1 MDRILYITNNMD
13 NQCGGAVINRRNYS
27 LLSNIYGNN
36 LFIYEFEYV
45 EYESKIVKWKNCL
58 HGFYFGI
65 TNQHVREVSEIIKL
79 EGINIVFISNSLFG
93 CFATEIKKRYPN
105 IIILSFF
112 HNVEYIYAQEE
123 YKAKKSIKG
132 LLLSYLTYRFEK
144 KMIIYVDYIVALNNR
159 DARELIRIYHRTV
172 DFVLPTSFEDRCG
185 NIEYNKGERGT
196 RLKLLFV
203 GFNFFANVHG
213 ISWFVEQVMPYVKNV
228 VLYIVGK
235 GMELERARLE
245 RENVQVIGTVDSL
258 DEWYKRADVVVSPIF
273 LGSGMKT
280 KTAEALMYG
289 KSILGTKEAFEGYD
303 LEFSRVGAL
312 CNTADEFIKKI
323 MEIQKDDSWI
333 ERHGKYARDI
343 YETQYSYKISLDRL
357 KSFMREI
364 KIKNSSIEAIRKS
377 NKRAL

>member
-27 LLSNIYGNN
+27 LLSNIYGND

-144 KMIIYVDYIVALNNR
+144 K
-159 DARELIRIYHRTV
+159 
-172 DFVLPTSFEDRCG
+172 
-185 NIEYNKGERGT
+185 
-196 RLKLLFV
+196 
-203 GFNFFANVHG
+203 
-213 ISWFVEQVMPYVKNV
+213 
-228 VLYIVGK
+228 
-235 GMELERARLE
+235 
-245 RENVQVIGTVDSL
+245 
-258 DEWYKRADVVVSPIF
+258 
-273 LGSGMKT
+273 
-280 KTAEALMYG
+280 
-289 KSILGTKEAFEGYD
+289 
-303 LEFSRVGAL
+303 
-312 CNTADEFIKKI
+312 
-323 MEIQKDDSWI
+323 
-333 ERHGKYARDI
+333 
-343 YETQYSYKISLDRL
+343 
-357 KSFMREI
+357 
-364 KIKNSSIEAIRKS
+364 
-377 NKRAL
+377 